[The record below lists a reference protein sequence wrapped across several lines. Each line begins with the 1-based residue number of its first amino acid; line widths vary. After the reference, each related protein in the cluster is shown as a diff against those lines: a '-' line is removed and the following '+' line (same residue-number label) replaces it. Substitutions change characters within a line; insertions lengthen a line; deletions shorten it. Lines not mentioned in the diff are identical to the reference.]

1 MHECNSGC
9 LCLGQKLLLHLQLK
23 VLVMLIF
30 LLHVAHLDLFGL
42 VIFFLVTL
50 VVFKVLATNL
60 GLFCLPPDPLDA
72 LELDLKGSNGE
83 LVFLCSNPSE
93 VSVTEVKAKLSL
105 DSDKGMV
112 LEVVSGLFSWSIL
125 GFFNHFCFIS
135 ALVLGE
141 AESLPED
148 DRFNLVLDLIEQ
160 LDCCLCNL
168 PCLGWES

>member
-1 MHECNSGC
+1 M
-9 LCLGQKLLLHLQLK
+9 HLQLK

-30 LLHVAHLDLFGL
+30 LLHVAHLDLFGCLIFL
-42 VIFFLVTL
+42 VILVIN
-50 VVFKVLATNL
+50 VLATNL
-60 GLFCLPPDPLDA
+60 GLFCLPPDPLEA

-83 LVFLCSNPSE
+83 LVFLLTNPSE

-105 DSDKGMV
+105 DSDKGIV
-112 LEVVSGLFSWSIL
+112 LEVVSGLSPSIL
-125 GFFNHFCFIS
+125 GFFSHFCFIS

-148 DRFNLVLDLIEQ
+148 ERFNLVLDLMEQ

-168 PCLGWES
+168 PCLG

>member
-1 MHECNSGC
+1 M
-9 LCLGQKLLLHLQLK
+9 HLQLK

-30 LLHVAHLDLFGL
+30 LLHVAHLDLFGCLIFLVML
-42 VIFFLVTL
+42 VIN
-50 VVFKVLATNL
+50 VLATNL
-60 GLFCLPPDPLDA
+60 GLFCLPPDPLEA

-83 LVFLCSNPSE
+83 LVFLLTNPSE

-112 LEVVSGLFSWSIL
+112 LEVVSGLSPSIL
-125 GFFNHFCFIS
+125 GFFSHFCFIS

-148 DRFNLVLDLIEQ
+148 ERFNLVLDLMEQ

-168 PCLGWES
+168 PCLG

>member
-1 MHECNSGC
+1 MHECSSGC
-9 LCLGQKLLLHLQLK
+9 LCFGQKLLLHLQLK

-30 LLHVAHLDLFGL
+30 LLQVAHLDLFGCLIFLVML
-42 VIFFLVTL
+42 VIN
-50 VVFKVLATNL
+50 VLATNL
-60 GLFCLPPDPLDA
+60 GLVCLPPDPLDA

-83 LVFLCSNPSE
+83 LVFLLTNPSE

-105 DSDKGMV
+105 DSDRGIV
-112 LEVVSGLFSWSIL
+112 LEVVSGLMVHPSIL
-125 GFFNHFCFIS
+125 GFFSHFCFSS

-148 DRFNLVLDLIEQ
+148 DRFNLVLDLREQ

-168 PCLGWES
+168 PCLG

>member
-1 MHECNSGC
+1 M
-9 LCLGQKLLLHLQLK
+9 HLQLK

-30 LLHVAHLDLFGL
+30 LLHVAHLDLFGCLIFLVML
-42 VIFFLVTL
+42 VIN
-50 VVFKVLATNL
+50 VLATNL
-60 GLFCLPPDPLDA
+60 GLFCLPPDPLEA

-83 LVFLCSNPSE
+83 LVFLLTNPSE

-105 DSDKGMV
+105 DSDKGIV
-112 LEVVSGLFSWSIL
+112 LEVVSGLSPSIL
-125 GFFNHFCFIS
+125 GFFSHFCFIS

-148 DRFNLVLDLIEQ
+148 ERFNLVLDLMEQ

-168 PCLGWES
+168 PCLG

>member
-1 MHECNSGC
+1 MHECSSGC

-30 LLHVAHLDLFGL
+30 LLHVAHLDLFGCLIFL
-42 VIFFLVTL
+42 VILVIN
-50 VVFKVLATNL
+50 VLATNL
-60 GLFCLPPDPLDA
+60 GLFCLPPDPLEA

-83 LVFLCSNPSE
+83 LVFLLTNPSE

-105 DSDKGMV
+105 DSDKGIV
-112 LEVVSGLFSWSIL
+112 LEVVSGLSPSIL
-125 GFFNHFCFIS
+125 GFFSHFCFIS

-148 DRFNLVLDLIEQ
+148 ERFNLVLDLMEQ

-168 PCLGWES
+168 PCLG